1 MDRARRAVDP
11 DFLLG
16 QPGRFR
22 AGLGALGS
30 ALSEERER
38 WALWIPV
45 GLGLGIGLYFSLPV
59 EPTGWI
65 GAAAS
70 IAALAVA
77 LAMRARLAPLLAA
90 LAALTVALG
99 FTAAQLRTA
108 SVAAPALHKRIGPAA
123 VSGRI
128 VAIERLKTGR
138 RLVLDGLTISRLTS
152 DQTPERIRVVD
163 RKGTPALRPGN
174 RVRLRAVLLPP
185 PRPIAPGAFD
195 FARRDYFRRIGATGY
210 VVAPPE
216 RQARDTAGQ
225 GGFTLGLARL
235 RQTIARRIT
244 ASLGGAAGGIA
255 AALLTGGRGGIP
267 KETLGAL
274 RDSGL
279 AHLLAISGL
288 HLSLVAVIL
297 FFGIRAGLAL
307 IEPMALRR
315 PIKKFAAVAALVGAF
330 GYLLLT
336 GATVPTQRA
345 FIMLAIV
352 LLGVL
357 VDRVA
362 ISMRLVAWAAVV
374 VLLMAPE
381 SLLSVSF
388 QMSFAAVVALVA
400 VYEALRTHAPGWRS
414 DPRWWRQ
421 IVLYVGAVALTT
433 FVAGAATGP
442 FAVFHFNKL
451 ALFGVAA
458 NLVAVPIT
466 AFWVM
471 PLGLAALFLMPF
483 GLEQLAL
490 VPMGWGLDVVIS
502 AAETVAAWP
511 GAVTL
516 LPAMPDWGLLAIALG
531 GLWLALWRGGWR
543 FGGAAVLAG
552 GLASGLFA
560 PSPDVLVSEAGRLLA
575 VKAPDG
581 ALVLSSRRF
590 ARFQGGA
597 WLRQAGQP
605 TTRDWPT
612 DPARSKASLKRARN
626 QTVNGAAIAA
636 TGRARWLACDG
647 LGCIYR
653 AKGQVVALAHDER
666 ALGEDC
672 RLATVFVSLQPLAGR
687 CPLARQKIDRFDL
700 WRAGTHAIY
709 LAPDAIHVKT
719 VRGSQGERPWTRKP
733 EKQRAGKARPRRRTR

>member
-1 MDRARRAVDP
+1 M
-11 DFLLG
+11 
-16 QPGRFR
+16 
-22 AGLGALGS
+22 
-30 ALSEERER
+30 
-38 WALWIPV
+38 
-45 GLGLGIGLYFSLPV
+45 
-59 EPTGWI
+59 
-65 GAAAS
+65 
-70 IAALAVA
+70 
-77 LAMRARLAPLLAA
+77 
-90 LAALTVALG
+90 
-99 FTAAQLRTA
+99 
-108 SVAAPALHKRIGPAA
+108 
-123 VSGRI
+123 
-128 VAIERLKTGR
+128 
-138 RLVLDGLTISRLTS
+138 
-152 DQTPERIRVVD
+152 
-163 RKGTPALRPGN
+163 
-174 RVRLRAVLLPP
+174 RLRAVLLPP

-216 RQARDTAGQ
+216 PQIRDAAGQ
-225 GGFTLGLARL
+225 GGFALGLARL
-235 RQTIARRIT
+235 RQTITGRIT

-255 AALLTGGRGGIP
+255 AALLTGDRGGIP

-274 RDSGL
+274 RNSGL

-297 FFGIRAGLAL
+297 FFCIRAGLAL

-315 PIKKFAAVAALVGAF
+315 PIKKIAAVAALVGAF

-388 QMSFAAVVALVA
+388 QMSSAAVVALVA
-400 VYEALRTHAPGWRS
+400 VYEALRMHAPGWRS
-414 DPRWWRQ
+414 DPRWWRR

-458 NLVAVPIT
+458 NLIAVPIT

-490 VPMGWGLDVVIS
+490 VPMGWGLDAVIG

-516 LPAMPDWGLLAIALG
+516 LPAMPDWGLVAIALG

-543 FGGAAVLAG
+543 FAGVAVLAG
-552 GLASGLFA
+552 GLASGLFT

-581 ALVLSSRRF
+581 TLVLSSRRF
-590 ARFQGGA
+590 ARFQGSA

-605 TTRDWPT
+605 TTRDWPV
-612 DPARSKASLKRARN
+612 DPGLLRGKRKRAYE
-626 QTVNGAAIAA
+626 QAAGGAATPASGPA
-636 TGRARWLACDG
+636 PWLACDG

-653 AKGQVVALAHDER
+653 SKSQVVALAQDER
-666 ALGEDC
+666 ALAEDC
-672 RLATVFVSLQPLAGR
+672 RRATVVVSLQPLAGR
-687 CPLARQKIDRFDL
+687 CPSARRKVDRFDL

-709 LAPDAIHVKT
+709 LSPKSIRVVT
-719 VRGSQGERPWTRKP
+719 VRGAQGGRPWTRNP
-733 EKQRAGKARPRRRTR
+733 ENRPAGKRRPRR